1 MTNGEKFLT
10 IYNNLEQ
17 FLKKKMEAEEHIPF
31 QQLVRFSSE
40 KYKELYFYRHD
51 LIEYGQLRNAIV
63 HTRDGN
69 KLIAEPLEETVE
81 NFEKIY
87 LKITRPK
94 TILEIVKNKVFVF
107 SPEDTLE
114 KVLKFMG
121 EKDFTTIPVYEG
133 KTFRGVINSSRLT
146 HWLIESSKNS
156 EYIDYKSV
164 KLEELLTF
172 KEEINIIK
180 FVARDTN
187 VYEIRDIY
195 KKNIPT
201 MNQIDAIIITEKGS
215 PNESP
220 LGIIT
225 DWDIPKIF
233 ENL

>member
-10 IYNNLEQ
+10 IYNNLEK
-17 FLKKKMEAEEHIPF
+17 FLKKKMGAEEHIPF

-94 TILEIVKNKVFVF
+94 TILEIIKNKVFVF

-133 KTFRGVINSSRLT
+133 KIFRGVINSSRLT
-146 HWLIESSKNS
+146 HWLIERSKTN
-156 EYIDYKSV
+156 EYITYKSV

-172 KEEINIIK
+172 KEEINIVK
-180 FVARDTN
+180 FVARNTN
-187 VYEIRDIY
+187 IYEIRDIY

-215 PNESP
+215 PDESP

-225 DWDIPKIF
+225 DWNIPKIF

>member
-17 FLKKKMEAEEHIPF
+17 FLKKKIEAEEHIPF

-94 TILEIVKNKVFVF
+94 TILEIIKNKVFVF

-133 KTFRGVINSSRLT
+133 KTFRGVIKSSRLT